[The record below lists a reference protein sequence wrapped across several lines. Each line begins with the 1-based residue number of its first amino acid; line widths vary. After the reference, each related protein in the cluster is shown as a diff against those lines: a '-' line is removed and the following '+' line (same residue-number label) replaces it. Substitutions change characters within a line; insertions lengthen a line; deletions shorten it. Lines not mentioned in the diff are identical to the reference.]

1 MDSTVA
7 TPSDSVRIKF
17 RDKISENPLKNVSD
31 FDMIL
36 YEFTHS
42 NSFSDH
48 EITIY
53 SPRGEDIRFIF
64 DTSTFRSILKDN
76 CVVLSQYGVDVFEI
90 YPTIDS
96 EFYMIDIKKCGNL
109 YMQYYN

>member
-1 MDSTVA
+1 MDPTAA
-7 TPSDSVRIKF
+7 TSDSVRIKF
-17 RDKISENPLKNVSD
+17 RDKISEIPLKD
-31 FDMIL
+31 LPRFKTIL
-36 YEFTHS
+36 YEITQS

-53 SPRGEDIRFIF
+53 SPRGEDISFIF

-76 CVVLSQYGVDVFEI
+76 CVVLSQYGVDIFEI